1 MTVGV
6 HLDVLREEGYRLP
19 DMDGSPSSS
28 GWAETSARAL
38 HARSERLRRRSL
50 ELRAPEWTL
59 VKRCLRRGVR
69 LARPDDSTA
78 FCARRRARY

>member
-6 HLDVLREEGYRLP
+6 RTSTSFGREVI
-19 DMDGSPSSS
+19 GSRTWTSS

-69 LARPDDSTA
+69 LAQPDDSTA